1 MTLMEYE
8 CCHVNLMFNLTINM
22 FWRTDT
28 IWSVCSENQQVC
40 LRHKSLMSVGLRKIK
55 LRPTPQLSHVGH
67 FHCCI
72 DQMYICICDT
82 DHFDIWLQ
90 TPIILD
96 VKLGRQ
102 IHQKGSAMQWYAQID
117 LPIQPNWNT
126 AKLLLHLSVNACYHS
141 VLPLSGHQFTNILAK
156 WGIDFKW
163 KSETDFISAN
173 KSLSNTTSEVTPGC
187 L

>member
-1 MTLMEYE
+1 MLPCQPYVQLDHQ
-8 CCHVNLMFNLTINM
+8 HVLKNRHHL
-22 FWRTDT
+22 
-28 IWSVCSENQQVC
+28 VCSENQQVC

-96 VKLGRQ
+96 AKLGCQ
-102 IHQKGSAMQWYAQID
+102 IHQKGSTMQWYAHID
-117 LPIQPNWNT
+117 SAIQPNWNT
-126 AKLLLHLSVNACYHS
+126 AKLLLHSSVYACYHC
-141 VLPLSGHQFTNILAK
+141 VLPHSGQQFTNISAK
-156 WGIDFKW
+156 WGIDFK
-163 KSETDFISAN
+163 
-173 KSLSNTTSEVTPGC
+173 
-187 L
+187 